1 MGKAKLLE
9 NKVAIITGG
18 GRGIGRAT
26 ALALAEAGADVVIAA
41 RSQRA
46 IEAVAEEIRTRGG
59 QALGIPTD
67 VSDPASVDLMVLQT
81 LRASGRIDI
90 LINNAGVI
98 APIGMT
104 WEVPPLIWQRNVN
117 VNLVGVFLCS
127 HAVLPHMIHQDP
139 HGNVRGKIINIS
151 SGAANNAVPGW
162 SAYCAAKAGV
172 DQFTRVLAAEVQSY
186 GVTVNGVRPGIVDT
200 QMQTEARHTPPE
212 RFPEQSRFEDYYQ
225 MGQLRP
231 PQEAAKFLLWL
242 ASPFTDDLT
251 GQIIRIDDE
260 AIRLRMARDL
270 GEEPLPGQERQSPA

>member
-1 MGKAKLLE
+1 MEKANLLK

-26 ALALAEAGADVVIAA
+26 ALAFAEAGADVVIAA

-46 IEAVAEEIRTRGG
+46 IEAVAEEIRKRNG
-59 QALGIPTD
+59 QALAIPTD

-90 LINNAGVI
+90 LINNAGVV

-104 WEVPPLIWQRNVN
+104 WDVPPFIWQRNIN
-117 VNLVGVFLCS
+117 VNLGGVFLCA

-139 HGNVRGKIINIS
+139 NPKVRGKIINLS
-151 SGAANNAVPGW
+151 SGAANHVVLGW

-172 DQFTRVLAAEVQSY
+172 DQFTRVLAAEVESY
-186 GVTVNGVRPGIVDT
+186 DVTVNSVYPGVVNT
-200 QMQTEARHTPPE
+200 QMQTEIRHVPSD
-212 RFPEQSRFEDYYQ
+212 RFPEQDRFEHYFE
-225 MGQLRP
+225 MGDLRP
-231 PQEAAKFLLWL
+231 PEEVAQFLLWV
-242 ASPFTDDLT
+242 ASSFTDAMT

-260 AIRLRMARDL
+260 EIRRRMAEDL
-270 GEEPLPGQERQSPA
+270 GQEPLPGRER